1 MSLSPK
7 ALAYACALLWGGA
20 LLSVGLVNLAIP
32 SYGIDFL
39 RIVSSV
45 YPGFHAF
52 GTLLDVLVGVGYGLV
67 DGAIAG
73 FLLAWLFNFFAKRA

>member
-32 SYGIDFL
+32 SYGADFL
-39 RIVSSV
+39 RIVSSI
-45 YPGFHAF
+45 YPGYHASS
-52 GTLLDVLVGVGYGLV
+52 TLLDALVGAGYGLV
-67 DGAIAG
+67 DGGIAG
-73 FLLAWLFNFFAKRA
+73 FLLAWLFNIFAKQA